1 MLRSRGLLLTAQVWL
16 TAILTLLSGVPRFSC
31 VCPDGSVR
39 SSFLGVVFSGGKVC
53 CCAESPSAPGA
64 PRKSC
69 CAAHAGGRSA
79 PSSPSRGSQCHKTVA
94 TSDALSAPAAPAN
107 GDVQAPALPA
117 PPPAAESFAAVHAA
131 SAPVAFLS
139 PPTDLTIRLRHLV
152 I

>member
-39 SSFLGVVFSGGKVC
+39 SSFLGVVLSGGKVC
-53 CCAESPSAPGA
+53 CCAEPASAPGA

-69 CAAHAGGRSA
+69 CAAHAGGSSA
-79 PSSPSRGSQCHKTVA
+79 PSSPSRGSQCHKTVS
-94 TSDALSAPAAPAN
+94 TSDVLSAPAAPAS
-107 GDVQAPALPA
+107 GDVHAPALHT
-117 PPPAAESFAAVHAA
+117 PPPAAESLAAVHAA
-131 SAPVAFLS
+131 SAPAASLS